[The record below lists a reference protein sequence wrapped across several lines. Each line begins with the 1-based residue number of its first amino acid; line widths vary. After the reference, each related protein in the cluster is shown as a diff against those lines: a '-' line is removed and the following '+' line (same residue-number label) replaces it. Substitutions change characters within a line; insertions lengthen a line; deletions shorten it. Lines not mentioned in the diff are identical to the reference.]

1 MDTPV
6 PPRRLRAMLV
16 TGTVC
21 VVILIMVWFIGD
33 VIKWTGAPLLVLPT
47 QLGLIRQVTPDQVLT
62 IDMAPGKTSVQL
74 PAPGAY
80 VVYADVKQFL
90 FTPSASDPK
99 EAMMKWVTLTSGT
112 TGSAIPSTGVKR
124 GLMPYD
130 TPFVP
135 GRPVLTF
142 AITAAGTY
150 TAITP
155 RRPATIAILPDYVTE
170 NERTIQIAMLLQLG
184 VLTLALGSIA
194 AVRYRKYRQR
204 LQVVEARQ
212 QPRRAET
219 ETFWQTEIRRQQET
233 VNKQRD
239 RVE

>member
-1 MDTPV
+1 
-6 PPRRLRAMLV
+6 MLV
-16 TGTVC
+16 AATVF
-21 VVILIMVWFIGD
+21 VVLLTMVWFIGD
-33 VIKWTGAPLLVLPT
+33 VIKWIGAPLLVLPT

-62 IDMAPGKTSVQL
+62 IDMASGKTSVQL

-90 FTPSASDPK
+90 FTPSAPDPE
-99 EAMMKWVTLTSGT
+99 EAMMKWVTLTADT
-112 TGSAIPSTGVKR
+112 TGSAIPSTGVER

-142 AITAAGTY
+142 TITAAGTY

-155 RRPATIAILPDYVTE
+155 RRPATIAILPDYVTG

-184 VLTLALGSIA
+184 VLTLALGCIA
-194 AVRYRKYRQR
+194 AVRYQKYRQR
-204 LQVVEARQ
+204 LQAVEARK
-212 QPRRAET
+212 QPRRAQT
-219 ETFWQTEIRRQQET
+219 EAFWQTEIQRQQATE
-233 VNKQRD
+233 NKQRD
-239 RVE
+239 RVQ